1 MSIIARIYN
10 YKQKSTTILLVATF
24 LLNMAPSRP
33 GLGIYGLFIINSM
46 LELFDLNLRLRFE
59 RDAAVQLI
67 LLRFDCIGMRVRA
80 GWFENLVGRPING
93 MKIV

>member
-1 MSIIARIYN
+1 
-10 YKQKSTTILLVATF
+10 
-24 LLNMAPSRP
+24 MAPSRP

-46 LELFDLNLRLRFE
+46 LELFDLKLRLRFE